1 MFKCYVSD
9 WRSLFFCWIVTLV
22 TSALSIFFFDCYVS
36 SEGALYFLFYCFE
49 VMRAPSFLCLN
60 IYFWLDCYVIDKG
73 ALYFLSDCYFS
84 DKRALCPFDCYV
96 CDKRA
101 LFFV

>member
-1 MFKCYVSD
+1 
-9 WRSLFFCWIVTLV
+9 
-22 TSALSIFFFDCYVS
+22 
-36 SEGALYFLFYCFE
+36 
-49 VMRAPSFLCLN
+49 MRAPSFLCLN

-96 CDKRA
+96 WDKRG